1 MKILKID
8 LKRKTLETI
17 FAIAIST
24 ILMLIGIYYLPLI
37 MFLYPILFIILGV
50 RYGLNYAVLGL
61 AISALSLG
69 LMIDM
74 VSGIFIF
81 LAFAP
86 LSISLVYTIKMRKS
100 SVIVLFVS
108 TIVFLISIVL
118 IMNFMENITGISII
132 TSLEE
137 FLNQITNYWIEVL
150 KESGLSNDEILEF
163 KDNLENRSEYILLI
177 MPSIVMMFSLI
188 TAYFNYLLS
197 ASFLRKLGYGIVSIP
212 KFSRF
217 KLPNNILVGT
227 AIMFL
232 GAFIIRKFELFYYD
246 TIFINITVIISFI
259 FLIQGLSVVDYKL
272 IQKNIKLIPRI
283 LIVLVFMI
291 IIPLGWILPLIGIL
305 DVIFDFR
312 KFRKVT

>member
-227 AIMFL
+227 AI
-232 GAFIIRKFELFYYD
+232 
-246 TIFINITVIISFI
+246 FINITVIISFI